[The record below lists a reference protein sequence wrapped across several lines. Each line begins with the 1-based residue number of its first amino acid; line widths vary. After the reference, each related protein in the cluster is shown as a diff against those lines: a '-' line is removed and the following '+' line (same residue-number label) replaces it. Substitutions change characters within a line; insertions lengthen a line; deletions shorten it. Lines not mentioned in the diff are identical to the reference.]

1 MQPIFQP
8 LAGSTP
14 GPHAIELVARLHVV
28 IRHKVSQEA
37 KAEFVIEEAHLYR
50 VVLGRRAANALLL
63 RCYTTI

>member
-37 KAEFVIEEAHLYR
+37 KAEFVIEEAHL
-50 VVLGRRAANALLL
+50 
-63 RCYTTI
+63 